1 MGSHHSQQ
9 GRTGEKGDLQK
20 GHWDLTRPL
29 GGRWSDFSVL
39 KILWKITKKFYSC
52 DKKSIIMASNT
63 TWAHILQCHYPSVNR
78 DMLKLDFSFFKAVL
92 EKVWKREKERIL
104 N

>member
-1 MGSHHSQQ
+1 
-9 GRTGEKGDLQK
+9 
-20 GHWDLTRPL
+20 
-29 GGRWSDFSVL
+29 
-39 KILWKITKKFYSC
+39 
-52 DKKSIIMASNT
+52 MASNT